1 MTQLLQA
8 VALTLYLVAAGFL
21 ALSLARG
28 DRRLATVATWITGAA
43 VLAHAG
49 GLAAYTVRWGE
60 LPLVGLGPSL
70 SVLGFLVGLGSLGV
84 ATLGRTGPLGLV
96 LVPVGATLVGVAL
109 VVGVEPSG
117 EPLAFRGVW
126 FALHVLLALAG
137 YAGLTVAFASGLMYL
152 LQFRELKNKHFGA
165 IFRFFPPLDTLDRMG
180 KWALVAGLPSLTLAL
195 ALGWAWTERFQRP
208 LAPGNPKIVWGVLT
222 WFLLV
227 TALLARTGGGRRGYR
242 GAVASVVAFVV
253 VVAAY
258 VVLRVGEGEG
268 GGFL

>member
-1 MTQLLQA
+1 MIHLLHA
-8 VALTLYLVAAGFL
+8 VALTLYLLAAALL

-28 DRRLATVATWITGAA
+28 DRRLAGAATWITGAA
-43 VLAHAG
+43 ALSHAG
-49 GLAAYTVRWGE
+49 GLASYLMLWGE

-70 SVLGFLVGLGSLGV
+70 SVLAFLVGLGTLGV

-137 YAGLTVAFASGLMYL
+137 YAGLTVAFACGLMYL

-195 ALGWAWTERFQRP
+195 ALGWAWTERFHHSMG
-208 LAPGNPKIVWGVLT
+208 AANPKIVWGVLT
-222 WFLLV
+222 WLLLLA
-227 TALLARTGGGRRGYR
+227 ALLARAGGGRRGYR

-253 VVAAY
+253 AVAAY
-258 VVLRVGEGEG
+258 VVLRVGEGQG